1 MGYSSVLISTNTISD
16 WRKPRTMDN
25 ERERAKGENSVL
37 GNDMKEPFP
46 EPQTDS
52 TLCLAGREV
61 EAIAILATLSASL
74 CRSVYA
80 ITPSK

>member
-46 EPQTDS
+46 EPQTD
-52 TLCLAGREV
+52 
-61 EAIAILATLSASL
+61 
-74 CRSVYA
+74 
-80 ITPSK
+80 